1 MVNPVVYDPRYGQFG
16 ELDARCD
23 NYLGRGQ
30 FARINPGTGG
40 KPKTMLAG
48 KVLPAVKLCQ
58 ARWCKWGAQHCGR
71 DWLGTGFT
79 KSLRAWSQSHNDL
92 NASSSSENMPVQS
105 PTAFAEVC
113 LWS

>member
-1 MVNPVVYDPRYGQFG
+1 MVTRTPAMVNPVVYDPRYGQFG

-48 KVLPAVKLCQ
+48 KVLPAVKPCQ
-58 ARWCKWGAQHCGR
+58 PRRCKWGAQHCGR
-71 DWLGTGFT
+71 DWVRNQVYQVTM
-79 KSLRAWSQSHNDL
+79 SLEPKPQ
-92 NASSSSENMPVQS
+92 
-105 PTAFAEVC
+105 
-113 LWS
+113 

>member
-48 KVLPAVKLCQ
+48 KVLAAVKPCHANHDGVSGGL
-58 ARWCKWGAQHCGR
+58 
-71 DWLGTGFT
+71 
-79 KSLRAWSQSHNDL
+79 S
-92 NASSSSENMPVQS
+92 
-105 PTAFAEVC
+105 TAGGIG
-113 LWS
+113 